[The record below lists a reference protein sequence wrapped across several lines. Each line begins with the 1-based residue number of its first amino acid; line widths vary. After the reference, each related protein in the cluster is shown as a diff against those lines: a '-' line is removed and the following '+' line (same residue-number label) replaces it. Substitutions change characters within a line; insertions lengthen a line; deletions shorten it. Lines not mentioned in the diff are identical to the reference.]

1 MLQTYS
7 KKSGG
12 LYYTACEQVVSTY
25 MRTLLLGMEGPFSCI
40 VLERLLAAGV
50 SVVAVLLNGQRF
62 RELQPAVQVGGESGV
77 SPAESLELPLTNARV
92 NVALP
97 GMDDSSAGGQNTAAE
112 LRRAAVQVPASTL
125 GLAMQAG
132 IPTFECNDI
141 GDPEVVK
148 WLTGQSLDI
157 ACVACWN
164 RIIPPR
170 VLGIPRQGF
179 LNVHPSLLPA
189 YRGPFP
195 LFWQFRAGEVSTGVT
210 VHWMDAGL
218 DTGDIAG
225 QRAVQFA
232 EGMGGPEAES
242 LCASAGGDLLAEV
255 IVAAAQ
261 GQAVRRPQPKGG
273 SYMPAPSAEYFALD
287 ANWHA
292 RRAFNF
298 MRGTAEWGVPYLL
311 ETEDR
316 VLWLDEA
323 LEWREEAP
331 VEGPVNGRVW
341 APFRGDALL
350 ATLCDNAVA

>member
-12 LYYTACEQVVSTY
+12 PYYTACEQVVSTY
-25 MRTLLLGMEGPFSCI
+25 MRTLLVGMEGPFSYI

-50 SVVAVLLNGQRF
+50 SVIAVLLNGRRF
-62 RELQPAVQVGGESGV
+62 RELQPAVQVGGETSV
-77 SPAESLELPLTNARV
+77 SPAESLELPLTNAMV

-97 GMDDSSAGGQNTAAE
+97 GMEDSSTGGQSTAAE
-112 LRRAAVQVPASTL
+112 FRRSAVLVPASTL
-125 GLAMQAG
+125 GLAVRAG

-141 GDPEVVK
+141 GDPAVVK
-148 WLTGQSLDI
+148 WFTGKSLDI
-157 ACVACWN
+157 VCVACWN

-170 VLGIPRQGF
+170 VLSIPRQGF

-210 VHWMDAGL
+210 VHWMDSGL

-225 QRAVQFA
+225 QLAVQFG

-255 IVAAAQ
+255 IAEAAQ
-261 GQAVRRPQPKGG
+261 WQAVRRPQPEGG
-273 SYMPAPSAEYFALD
+273 SYFPAPSAEDFALD
-287 ANWHA
+287 ANWDA

-298 MRGTAEWGVPYLL
+298 MRGTVEWGVPYRL

-331 VEGPVNGRVW
+331 VEGPANGRVW
-341 APFRGDALL
+341 APFQGGALL
-350 ATLCDNAVA
+350 ATLCENAVA

>member
-1 MLQTYS
+1 
-7 KKSGG
+7 
-12 LYYTACEQVVSTY
+12 
-25 MRTLLLGMEGPFSCI
+25 MRTLLVGMEGPFSYI
-40 VLERLLAAGV
+40 VLERLLAARV

-62 RELQPAVQVGGESGV
+62 RALRPAVPVGGETSV
-77 SPAESLELPLTNARV
+77 SLAESLELPLTNAKV

-97 GMDDSSAGGQNTAAE
+97 GMDDSSAGGQNAAAE
-112 LRRAAVQVPASTL
+112 LRRAAVQVGASTL
-125 GLAMQAG
+125 RLAMQAG
-132 IPTFECNDI
+132 IPTFECNNI
-141 GDPEVVK
+141 GDPAVVK
-148 WLTGQSLDI
+148 WLTGKSLDV

-170 VLGIPRQGF
+170 VLSIPRQGF

-195 LFWQFRAGEVSTGVT
+195 LFWQFRAGEGSTGVT
-210 VHWMDAGL
+210 VHWMEAGL

-255 IVAAAQ
+255 IAEAAR
-261 GQAVRRPQPKGG
+261 GQAVRRPQPEGG
-273 SYMPAPSAEYFALD
+273 SYMPAPSAEDFALD
-287 ANWHA
+287 ANWDP
-292 RRAFNF
+292 RRAFDF
-298 MRGTAEWGVPYLL
+298 MRGTAEWGVPYRL
-311 ETEDR
+311 ETEDK
-316 VLWLDEA
+316 VLWLDDA

-331 VEGPVNGRVW
+331 VERPTNGRVW
-341 APFRGDALL
+341 APFRGGALL

>member
-1 MLQTYS
+1 MLPTYS

-12 LYYTACEQVVSTY
+12 PYYTACEQVVSTY
-25 MRTLLLGMEGPFSCI
+25 MRTLLVGMEGPFSYI

-50 SVVAVLLNGQRF
+50 SVAAVLLNGQRF
-62 RELQPAVQVGGESGV
+62 RELQPAVQVGGETSV
-77 SPAESLELPLTNARV
+77 SLAESLELPLMNAKV

-97 GMDDSSAGGQNTAAE
+97 GMDDSSTGGQDAAAE
-112 LRRAAVQVPASTL
+112 LRRAAGPVPASTL

-132 IPTFECNDI
+132 ISTFECNDI
-141 GDPEVVK
+141 GDSEVVK
-148 WLTGQSLDI
+148 WLTGMSLDI

-242 LCASAGGDLLAEV
+242 LCASAGGDLLAEL
-255 IVAAAQ
+255 IAAAAQ
-261 GQAVRRPQPKGG
+261 GRAVRRPQPEGG
-273 SYMPAPSAEYFALD
+273 SYFPAPSAEDFALD
-287 ANWHA
+287 ANWHP

-298 MRGTAEWGVPYLL
+298 MRGTAEWGVPHRL

-331 VEGPVNGRVW
+331 MERPANGRVW
-341 APFRGDALL
+341 APFRRGALL